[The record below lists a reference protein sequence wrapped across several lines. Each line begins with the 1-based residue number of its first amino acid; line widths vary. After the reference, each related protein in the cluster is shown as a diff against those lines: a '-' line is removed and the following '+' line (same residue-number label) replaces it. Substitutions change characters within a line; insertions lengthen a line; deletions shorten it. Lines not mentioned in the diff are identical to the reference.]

1 MMQIDE
7 ILDDLK
13 LRRKNLTALKKEIDS
28 DKAKTA
34 ILATVDGLIKKI
46 EPLVTEKKRLEKL
59 RTDVNKFSADVDTY
73 NGKQRSFINA
83 FNTLKTASKSVK
95 DDTKSGDFAEISS
108 DAEMYV
114 ALNKLEKA

>member
-13 LRRKNLTALKKEIDS
+13 LRKKNLTALKKEIDS

-34 ILATVDGLIKKI
+34 ILAIVDGLIKKI
-46 EPLVTEKKRLEKL
+46 DPLVTEKKRLVKL
-59 RTDVNKFSADVDTY
+59 RTDVNKFAADVDAY
-73 NGKQRSFINA
+73 NSKQRSFINA
-83 FNTLKTASKSVK
+83 FNALKAASKSVK
-95 DDTKSGDFAEISS
+95 DDTKSGDFGEITT

-114 ALNKLEKA
+114 ALNGLEKA

>member
-1 MMQIDE
+1 M
-7 ILDDLK
+7 LG
-13 LRRKNLTALKKEIDS
+13 NVDS
-28 DKAKTA
+28 
-34 ILATVDGLIKKI
+34 LIKKV

-59 RTDVNKFSADVDTY
+59 RTDVNKFSADVDTN
-73 NGKQRSFINA
+73 NGKQRSLINA
-83 FNTLKTASKSVK
+83 FNGLKAASKSVK